1 MVPGTQVVV
10 MVIIIMM
17 IILPMILAILA
28 MIIIIVGIVG
38 GVTVQ
43 KHISY
48 WVSFPLPRKS
58 RERPISQMGSVGI

>member
-17 IILPMILAILA
+17 ILA

-38 GVTVQ
+38 KVTVQ

-48 WVSFPLPRKS
+48 WFSFPLPRKS

>member
-10 MVIIIMM
+10 MVVIIMM
-17 IILPMILAILA
+17 IILAMILA

>member
-1 MVPGTQVVV
+1 MVPGTQVVA

-17 IILPMILAILA
+17 ILA
-28 MIIIIVGIVG
+28 MMIIIVGIVG
-38 GVTVQ
+38 EVTVQ

-58 RERPISQMGSVGI
+58 RERPILQMGSVGI